1 MKVLVTGSTGVVGH
15 GVREAVRDRSD
26 LDCVFQ
32 RREDC
37 DLMDFAATKA
47 YLAEVAPDAVIHLA
61 ARVYGIQGNLNN
73 KGLSYFDNCMINT
86 HVVEAARLAG
96 VKRFVAMGTGA
107 VYPELAGG
115 APLSESDIWSGPPHG
130 SEDSYAH
137 AKRGMLAQL
146 DAYRTQYGFDSAFVV
161 SCNIFGPHDRFNVA
175 EGHVTPSLIA
185 KFEEAKRTGGKV
197 GVWGNG
203 SAVRDFLFS
212 YDCGAAILA
221 VLDSGVQGPVNFGC
235 GDHIAIR
242 TIVEELTR
250 IYGFADDRIAWDA
263 SKPNGQAKRVY
274 DLTRLNSTGFKA
286 RYSLGEGL
294 KITADWYAAHRLE
307 ART

>member
-1 MKVLVTGSTGVVGH
+1 MKLLVTGSTGVVGQ
-15 GVREAVRDRSD
+15 GVREAVRDRGD
-26 LDCVFQ
+26 LECVFH

-47 YLAEVAPDAVIHLA
+47 YLARIAPDAAIHLA

-73 KGLSYFDNCMINT
+73 KGLSYFENCMINT

-96 VKRFVAMGTGA
+96 VKRFVGMGTGA

-115 APLSESDIWSGPPHG
+115 LPLSEDDIWSGPPHG

-146 DAYRTQYGFDSAFVV
+146 LAYKTQYDFDSAFVV

-175 EGHVTPSLIA
+175 EGHVTPSLVA
-185 KFEEAKRTGGKV
+185 KFEQAKLTGGKV
-197 GVWGNG
+197 SIWGNG
-203 SAVRDFLFS
+203 SAIRDFMFS
-212 YDCGAAILA
+212 YDCGGAILA
-221 VLDSGVQGPVNFGC
+221 VLDSGINGPVNFGM
-235 GDHIAIR
+235 GEHIAIR
-242 TIVEELTR
+242 TIVENLAD
-250 IYGFADDRIAWDA
+250 IYGFSPDRLEWDA
-263 SKPNGQAKRVY
+263 DKPNGQAKRVY
-274 DLTRLNSTGFKA
+274 DLTRLNSTGFKPK
-286 RYSLGEGL
+286 YSLREGL
-294 KITADWYAAHRLE
+294 KITADWYAAHKAE